1 VWNASGTSVERQWNK
16 IGALAGVVSAIVAIV
31 GITVAMMPGLR
42 PGQPTTSEPSSTA
55 VAKERLQIKI
65 TPSSYDVSRSS
76 WNLYGPFYEAKND
89 LYSRY
94 GVAHAHSYGQST
106 GRFVYYVDIGSFEG
120 ARAELKARLSADAVG
135 YSDPDNKYSDI
146 TLTVNDTP
154 LSVRRVMPDDGRGG
168 YYTWQFDAKLL
179 RHGQNTIEFI
189 VEQNAQFP
197 NGLCIYGDAI
207 APGYTDEWI
216 ALRTE

>member
-1 VWNASGTSVERQWNK
+1 LERQWNK
-16 IGALAGVVSAIVAIV
+16 IGALAGVVSAMVAIV
-31 GITVAMMPGLR
+31 GIIVAMMAWLFPE
-42 PGQPTTSEPSSTA
+42 QPATSEVSSA
-55 VAKERLQIKI
+55 AAAKERLQIRI
-65 TPSSYDVSRSS
+65 APSSYDVSHSS
-76 WNLYGPFYEAKND
+76 WKPYGPFYEAKSD

-94 GVAHAHSYGQST
+94 GVTHAHSYGQST
-106 GRFVYYVDIGSFEG
+106 GRFVYRVDIGSFEG

-135 YSDPDNKYSDI
+135 YSDPANKYSDV
-146 TLTVNDTP
+146 TLAINDTP
-154 LSVRRVMPDDGRGG
+154 LQVQRVMPDDGRGG

-216 ALRTE
+216 TLQTE